1 VWTTITGVDA
11 GFPTAVA
18 ALGHQFGKDVRVHG
32 IHVPGAL
39 HLKTLTTWVETKMGG
54 FLVAANSESGRE
66 VVRQIEAACP
76 ELMRIVNV
84 PRVCWL
90 REEDG
95 YAANILQIRGG
106 LVMMACE
113 MTDGVDRVREM
124 LKVHGTDEDI
134 LTLAMS
140 EFALANGALT
150 CLSVVVPS

>member
-1 VWTTITGVDA
+1 VWTTVTGVDA
-11 GFPTAVA
+11 GYPTAVA

-39 HLKTLTTWVETKMGG
+39 HLKTLTTWVNTKMGG

-76 ELMRIVNV
+76 ELMGNNV

-113 MTDGVDRVREM
+113 VKGGVDRVREM
-124 LKVHGTDEDI
+124 LKVHGTDGDI
-134 LTLAMS
+134 MTLAMS

-150 CLSVVVPS
+150 CLSVVVPT